1 MRGPRTLRR
10 MRTIAIATATIV
22 ALLASASPAV
32 AADCGNYGF
41 PRGHQGEEPIFTQR
55 EIFGAGVF
63 DIRTQRTRCATA
75 RRMVRRFWDGKW
87 GECDPV
93 CRRGGYTCR
102 DRQLGDEFFRMTCRA
117 SRNRLVRFEF
127 GA

>member
-1 MRGPRTLRR
+1 MKPLV
-10 MRTIAIATATIV
+10 IAISV
-22 ALLASASPAV
+22 LVLLAVSAAPAA

-41 PRGHQGEEPIFTQR
+41 PRGHQGDRPVFTQK

-63 DIRTQRTRCATA
+63 DIRTQRTRCRPTA
-75 RRMVRRFWDGKW
+75 RRMVRRFWAGEW
-87 GECDPV
+87 GRCNAV

-102 DRQLGDEFFRMTCRA
+102 TRQLGDEFFRMTCDA
-117 SRNRLVRFEF
+117 SRNRRVRFEF

>member
-1 MRGPRTLRR
+1 MKPLSIV
-10 MRTIAIATATIV
+10 IAALV
-22 ALLASASPAV
+22 LLAVSAAPAA

-41 PRGHQGEEPIFTQR
+41 PRGHQGDKPVFTQK

-63 DIRTQRTRCATA
+63 DIRTQRTRCRPTA
-75 RRMVRRFWDGKW
+75 RRMVRRFFAGEW
-87 GECDPV
+87 GACNPV

-102 DRQLGDEFFRMTCRA
+102 VRQLGDEFSRMTCNA
-117 SRNRLVRFEF
+117 SRNRRVRFEF

>member
-1 MRGPRTLRR
+1 MRIIACAVAVIVLLLTAAGP
-10 MRTIAIATATIV
+10 AA
-22 ALLASASPAV
+22 

-41 PRGHQGEEPIFTQR
+41 PRGHQGDKPIFTQR

-63 DIRTQRTRCATA
+63 DITTQRTRCRTA
-75 RRMVRRFWDGKW
+75 RRMVRRFWNGQW
-87 GECDPV
+87 GQCSPT

-102 DRQLGDEFFRMTCRA
+102 DRQLGDEFFRMRCTA